1 MIATA
6 SIVPSMKI
14 KIKLPTKRVEVDLGT
29 KCGLSQK
36 ASQVEENGF
45 FNSKERSSVPG
56 SNKRGPQVSIES
68 QQVKRQKM
76 DRKAS
81 VQCTTIL
88 KSLMSQKHSWV
99 FNKPVDPVALNIPD
113 YFTVISQPMD
123 LGTIKSKLDKN
134 IYFSIEEFAVDVR
147 LTFSNAMTYN
157 PPSNDVHL
165 MAKDLNKLF
174 ERKWKDLEKKWKCE
188 DEHEKSMTG
197 TVRETVNFFCNEMHP
212 LQKDTL
218 PKKLRVS
225 KPKRNQKISSLAG
238 RDAKVKVLKSS
249 RLPCRAIEKDLHK
262 GENNY
267 DGRHPSGSVK
277 ACISSSLVTHKCT
290 ICDDLVCSCEIPSDP
305 SHASSGISSEG
316 SAGRD
321 LNVDGSDALKP
332 AYCKTPLQ
340 RKSDLDSDG
349 AVSSLDSEHLCSSSQ
364 ITTGATDAS
373 YGEVWSTPDFGV
385 QLSPKKAL
393 RAAMLKSRF
402 ADTILKAQ
410 QKTLLDLHGD
420 KNGALKM
427 PLVKERMERIHREE
441 RARIEAQLKSAEVA
455 ARMKAGEEYKKQRE
469 REREAARVALQ
480 KMERSV
486 EVENNLQ
493 CLKELERLCGCMLSF
508 QAPSTKNGSRV
519 AIDTSDKSP
528 LEQLGLFIK
537 HEYVTAD
544 EDEEVLDCWE
554 EGEILY

>member
-1 MIATA
+1 MMITTA
-6 SIVPSMKI
+6 SIVPSTKI
-14 KIKLPTKRVEVDLGT
+14 KIKLPTRRIEVDVGT
-29 KCGLSQK
+29 KCELKQK
-36 ASQVEENGF
+36 AFWVEENGS

-56 SNKRGPQVSIES
+56 SNKRGPQGSIES
-68 QQVKRQKM
+68 QKVKRQKM
-76 DRKAS
+76 DCKAS
-81 VQCTTIL
+81 VQCATIL
-88 KSLMSQKHSWV
+88 KCLMSQTHSWV
-99 FNKPVDPVALNIPD
+99 FNKPVDPVVLNIPD
-113 YFTVISQPMD
+113 YFTIISQPMD

-134 IYFSIEEFAVDVR
+134 MYLSIEEFAVDVR

-188 DEHEKSMTG
+188 DEHEKSMSE
-197 TVRETVNFFCNEMHP
+197 TVRETVTEFCNEMHP

-218 PKKLRVS
+218 PKKLRVP
-225 KPKRNQKISSLAG
+225 KLKRNQKISSLAG

-249 RLPCRAIEKDLHK
+249 RLPCRAIEKDLDK
-262 GENNY
+262 GKDNY
-267 DGRHPSGSVK
+267 DRRHPSGSVK
-277 ACISSSLVTHKCT
+277 AHPSSSLVTHG
-290 ICDDLVCSCEIPSDP
+290 DLSCSCEIPSDLT
-305 SHASSGISSEG
+305 HASSDISSEG

-321 LNVDGSDALKP
+321 LNVDGADALRL

-340 RKSDLDSDG
+340 RKSDLDSDASAG
-349 AVSSLDSEHLCSSSQ
+349 AVSSLDSEHSSSQ
-364 ITTGATDAS
+364 LTTAAADAS
-373 YGEVWSTPDFGV
+373 YGEVWSTPDFDV

-410 QKTLLDLHGD
+410 QKTLLDHGAKSD
-420 KNGALKM
+420 PLKM
-427 PLVKERMERIHREE
+427 RLVNERMERIQREE
-441 RARIEAQLKSAEVA
+441 RAKIEAQIKSAEVA

-486 EVENNLQ
+486 QVENNFQ
-493 CLKELERLCGCMLSF
+493 CLKELEMLCGCMLSF
-508 QAPSTKNGSRV
+508 QAPSTKNGYRV
-519 AIDTSDKSP
+519 AIGTADKSP
-528 LEQLGLFIK
+528 LEQIGLFIK
-537 HEYVTAD
+537 DEYVTAD
-544 EDEEVLDCWE
+544 EDEEVPDCWE

>member
-1 MIATA
+1 MMMTTA
-6 SIVPSMKI
+6 SIVPSRKI
-14 KIKLPTKRVEVDLGT
+14 KIKLPTKRIEVDLGT
-29 KCGLSQK
+29 KCELRQK

-56 SNKRGPQVSIES
+56 SNKRGPQGSIES
-68 QQVKRQKM
+68 QKVKRQKM

-81 VQCTTIL
+81 VHCATIL
-88 KSLMSQKHSWV
+88 KSLMSHTHSWV

-113 YFTVISQPMD
+113 YFTIISQPMD

-134 IYFSIEEFAVDVR
+134 IYLSIEEFAVDVR

-188 DEHEKSMTG
+188 DEHEKSMTD
-197 TVRETVNFFCNEMHP
+197 TVRETVRKFCEEMHP

-218 PKKLRVS
+218 PKKLRVP
-225 KPKRNQKISSLAG
+225 KLKRNQTISSLAG
-238 RDAKVKVLKSS
+238 RDTKVKVLKSL

-262 GENNY
+262 GKDNY
-267 DGRHPSGSVK
+267 DGLHPSGSVK
-277 ACISSSLVTHKCT
+277 ANPSSSLVTHKCT
-290 ICDDLVCSCEIPSDP
+290 ICGDLLCSCEIHSDP
-305 SHASSGISSEG
+305 SHASSDISSEG

-321 LNVDGSDALKP
+321 LNVDGADALRP
-332 AYCKTPLQ
+332 ICQAYCKTPSQ

-349 AVSSLDSEHLCSSSQ
+349 SVSSLDSEHLCFSSQ
-364 ITTGATDAS
+364 LTTAATDAS
-373 YGEVWSTPDFGV
+373 YGEVWSTPDFVV

-410 QKTLLDLHGD
+410 QKTLLDHGD
-420 KNGALKM
+420 KSGPLKM
-427 PLVKERMERIHREE
+427 RHEE
-441 RARIEAQLKSAEVA
+441 RARIEAQIKSAEVA
-455 ARMKAGEEYKKQRE
+455 ARIKA
-469 REREAARVALQ
+469 REAARVALE

-486 EVENNLQ
+486 EVENNSQ
-493 CLKELERLCGCMLSF
+493 CLKELEMLCGCVQSF
-508 QAPSTKNGSRV
+508 QAPNNKNGFRV
-519 AIDTSDKSP
+519 AIETSDKSP

-537 HEYVTAD
+537 DEYVTAD